1 MISQQ
6 MKLNNLSFG
15 IYPGGQLGTP
25 NGMTDGPPDNPAQI
39 LKALDI
45 LQGEHNTLMVRSYII
60 YKGKGIPPTL
70 SNDKPEQFAIHG
82 RQLDLV
88 LCFQSFEEDL
98 SGWIN
103 FIRDM
108 IGIYHPYLGKLQITE
123 EANVNLPVLD
133 GHYQASRAALV
144 AGIVAAHQVLK
155 KMNLP
160 IPVGFNATP
169 DFNPN
174 RQFWKEIG
182 SLANQSFYE
191 ALGFVGLDFFPD
203 VFRPIP
209 GADDALVLENSIR
222 YIISLYRDDM
232 KQAGILHTIPIHIT
246 ENGWP
251 TGEGR
256 SEEQQVERIEKIIQ
270 AIFKLRNELNIT
282 YYEFFA
288 LRDADSSM
296 TDIFYRFGIMKDDYT
311 PKKAFFTFKKIISE
325 LGASAEK

>member
-1 MISQQ
+1 
-6 MKLNNLSFG
+6 MKLNSFSFG

-25 NGMTDGPPDNPAQI
+25 SGMTDGPPDNAVQI

-45 LQGEHNTLMVRSYII
+45 LQGEHKTLMVRCYVI
-60 YKGKGIPPTL
+60 YKGKANPTTS
-70 SNDKPEQFAIHG
+70 SNENPQQFAIHG

-98 SGWIN
+98 NGWIN
-103 FIRDM
+103 FIRYM
-108 IGIYHPYLGKLQITE
+108 IGEYHPYIGKLQITE

-133 GHYQASRAALV
+133 GHYPASRAALV
-144 AGIVAAHQVLK
+144 AGIVSAHQVLK
-155 KMNLP
+155 TMNLQ

-174 RQFWKEIG
+174 SQFWKEIA

-203 VFRPIP
+203 VFRPLP
-209 GADDALVLENSIR
+209 GADNEIVLEESIR
-222 YIISLYRDDM
+222 YIISLYRNDM
-232 KQAGILHTIPIHIT
+232 KQAGIGHAIPIHVT

-256 SEEQQVERIEKIIQ
+256 SEEQQAERLDKIILT
-270 AIFKLRNELNIT
+270 IFKLRKELNIT
-282 YYEFFA
+282 HYELFA
-288 LRDADSSM
+288 LRDANSSM
-296 TDIFYRFGIMKDDYT
+296 TDIFYKFGIMNDDYT
-311 PKKAFFTFKKIISE
+311 PKKLFLF
-325 LGASAEK
+325 LRN